1 MPIRKTPWD
10 KFGEPPQATIR
21 LICNTNKQLNKRYN
35 LSLPY
40 SVTILP
46 SFISPYSR
54 HTVKQVTTAI
64 ANYANDRTK
73 NIVEAAYDMGAENE
87 KTFLRYYKRFK
98 ERYETWRTV
107 ITSKLAK
114 LNISSLWKR
123 QPVFMQIT
131 PQPIKRKWENFCLL
145 VDEYCS
151 EISKIKNSS
160 NIVLFGLFN
169 IQYVLAIIG
178 ETNKGLGP

>member
-21 LICNTNKQLNKRYN
+21 LICNVNKELNKNNN

-54 HTVKQVTTAI
+54 HTVKQVITAI
-64 ANYANDRTK
+64 ANYVNGKTK
-73 NIVEAAYDMGAENE
+73 TIVEAAYDMCAENE
-87 KTFLRYYKRFK
+87 KTFLRYYNRFK
-98 ERYETWRTV
+98 NRYKTWRAV
-107 ITSKLAK
+107 ITSKLAM
-114 LNISSLWKR
+114 LNISSSWKR
-123 QPVFMQIT
+123 E
-131 PQPIKRKWENFCLL
+131 PILIQKSLQTIRKKWETFCLL
-145 VDEYCS
+145 VDDYCS

-160 NIVLFGLFN
+160 NIVLFGIFN
-169 IQYVLAIIG
+169 LQYTLAIIG
-178 ETNKGLGP
+178 EEHKGLGP